1 MKAILTVGIPASG
14 KTSWAWTQVASRI
27 ERDELREEMF
37 GRPYKFSK
45 EREKAVTEQQ
55 HQLITSCAALGEDI
69 IISDTN
75 INPKTRK
82 SLQGFLEGLGYE
94 VELKFFPISYEQAV
108 KRDLQRDR
116 SVGAN
121 VIWTMFKSYNEQFG
135 IKPYISEK
143 HLKGAIICDIDGTLA
158 HIHNRS
164 PYEWGKVAQDK
175 PNKLLI
181 RMLNNLRMSGIKVF
195 IFSGRDEVCR
205 KETKDW
211 LHMVGVTYDHLSMR
225 PEGSTD
231 KDFDVKYRMFN
242 EHIRDK
248 YQVVAVFD
256 DRPQVCRLWN
266 LLELPLYK
274 LGSQKEF

>member
-14 KTSWAWTQVASRI
+14 KTSWALTQGACKI
-27 ERDELREEMF
+27 ERDELREDMF

-45 EREKAVTEQQ
+45 EREKAVTERQ
-55 HQLITSCAALGEDI
+55 HELITSCAALGEDI

-82 SLQGFLEGLGYE
+82 SLQSFLEGLGYK

-116 SVGAN
+116 SVGAD
-121 VIWTMFKSYNEQFG
+121 VIWKMFKSYNEQFG
-135 IKPYISEK
+135 VKPYISEK

-158 HIHNRS
+158 HMHNRS

-181 RMLNNLRMSGIKVF
+181 RVLNNLRMSGIKVF

-205 KETKDW
+205 KETRNW
-211 LHMVGVTYDHLSMR
+211 LNKVGAPYDQLSMR

-231 KDFDVKYRMFN
+231 KDFDVKYKMFN
-242 EHIRDK
+242 DHIKDK